1 MTKHRA
7 IFELLIADILWG
19 FAFVAVP
26 LAHRSWDSS
35 QITFLRFA
43 TPSVLGLLI
52 GLAFPKWR
60 VAKRELQLGALPG
73 LLFALTIYFQTVGL
87 EFTTPS
93 KSSFITVLYVLFVP
107 LLEVILHGK
116 KLPLLFWAFLSGAL
130 VGMGLLF
137 DLEWSHWNWG
147 DSLTIVCAVFATW
160 HIHQVGNSGSRFR
173 NPIYFNLAQ
182 CSWAAIFLLPLA
194 FFSEGPWLPT
204 TWDTTATF
212 GLFMII
218 FGATMVAFTIQ
229 IRVQAHLDLS
239 TSATL
244 FLLESPLAMFF
255 SWMILK
261 ESISLNQTLG
271 AILMLFC
278 CYRAVQISI
287 ARSELQM
294 T

>member
-1 MTKHRA
+1 MTKTRA
-7 IFELLIADILWG
+7 VLELLIADVLWG

-52 GLAFPKWR
+52 GWIFPKWR

-107 LLEVILHGK
+107 MLEVILHGK
-116 KLPLLFWAFLSGAL
+116 KLPLVFWAFLTGAL
-130 VGMGLLF
+130 IGIGLLF
-137 DLEWSHWNWG
+137 NLQWSQWNWG

-160 HIHQVGNSGSRFR
+160 HIHQVGNSGYRFR
-173 NPIYFNLAQ
+173 NPLYFNLAQ
-182 CSWAAIFLLPLA
+182 CSWASIFLLPLA
-194 FFSEGPWLPT
+194 ILSEGPWFPHQ
-204 TWDTTATF
+204 WDTTAAF

-218 FGATMVAFTIQ
+218 FGATMIAFTIQ
-229 IRVQAHLDLS
+229 IRVQARLDLS

-244 FLLESPLAMFF
+244 FLLESPFAMFF
-255 SWMILK
+255 SWIVLK
-261 ESISLNQTLG
+261 EAISFNQTLG
-271 AILMLFC
+271 AILVLIC
-278 CYRAVQISI
+278 CYQAVRISLS
-287 ARSELQM
+287 RSERR
-294 T
+294 TN